1 MLTTFAGLRPHT
13 RPEVRRTGPVTGL
26 ATPPARVCGRDG
38 LAADPRRA
46 PGAAATA
53 GLTDTELS
61 RLSSPVGLDLR
72 ARTPEETAVSIA
84 AEIIAA
90 RSGGSGARLRDLD
103 QPIHQR
109 AGQAISLSTCLL

>member
-1 MLTTFAGLRPHT
+1 MGS
-13 RPEVRRTGPVTGL
+13 RRTHVERL
-26 ATPPARVCGRDG
+26 ERLR
-38 LAADPRRA
+38 
-46 PGAAATA
+46 TA

-61 RLSSPVGLDLR
+61 GLSSPVGLDLR
-72 ARTPEETAVSIA
+72 ARRPEETAVSIA

-103 QPIHQR
+103 QPSHQR